1 MRNFV
6 ARGDVIP
13 FIAAA
18 ALTGGQGLLLGA
30 AFGVVADTV
39 ANGDPAELNLGGV
52 YDLPKA
58 ASQAWT
64 VGALV
69 YWDDT
74 NKVCTTSASGNTKI
88 GFAYAAVGNGAGET
102 TGRVRLNGVV

>member
-1 MRNFV
+1 MKNFV

-13 FIAAA
+13 FTAAA
-18 ALTGGQGLLLGA
+18 ALTGGQGLLLGGI
-30 AFGVVADTV
+30 FGVVADTV
-39 ANGDPAELNLGGV
+39 ALGETAQLNLGGV
-52 YDLPKA
+52 YELAKA

-64 VGALV
+64 VGAVV

-74 NKVCTTSASGNTKI
+74 NKVCTTTDSGNTKI

-102 TGRVRLNGVV
+102 IGTVRLNGVA